1 MSQQHSQRFERM
13 TIKGDLKAGSFLP
26 WIARHAAR
34 LGLAQAVSYRD
45 DERIELE
52 LLGAEELIDMM
63 EVGCSLG
70 PIDVWVETIE
80 RTEMT
85 GGGTAMPHAPQRNLP
100 LI

>member
-13 TIKGDLKAGSFLP
+13 IILGDLKAASFLP
-26 WIARHAAR
+26 WIGRHAAR
-34 LGLAQAVSYRD
+34 LGLSQAVSYRD

-52 LLGAEELIDMM
+52 LSGAEELIDMM

-80 RTEMT
+80 RVEIT
-85 GGGTAMPHAPQRNLP
+85 GGGTVVPHSPQRRLP